1 MQFLVGA
8 ARVGGGCAGGEGLR
22 ELVGFSGRMV
32 GCLGAGSEAAF
43 RKKVRKS

>member
-22 ELVGFSGRMV
+22 ELVG
-32 GCLGAGSEAAF
+32 CLGRERGSISEKGS
-43 RKKVRKS
+43 KKLT

>member
-1 MQFLVGA
+1 M
-8 ARVGGGCAGGEGLR
+8 VGGDCAG
-22 ELVGFSGRMV
+22 LVGFSGRMV